1 MKIDFFMLYFHK
13 LCFQNVHILIT
24 MVVRNTQTK
33 ATARSYS
40 MKFIHI
46 DSYAYICT
54 NVYGTYCLHISQK
67 FLSLYFS
74 ASRCHPVSLVH
85 MRQFSQTTYKHIYIR
100 IRNIYRII
108 VVHRSHL
115 NCLIAFLYIPVL
127 PYVLKVHVCV
137 CMYVCTIC
145 LYACLSIRCILPLD
159 IHFIFLFNF
168 MPLSVIS
175 ELSKLWFLLAKY
187 QLLRAWEGE

>member
-13 LCFQNVHILIT
+13 FCFQNVHILIT

-40 MKFIHI
+40 IKFI
-46 DSYAYICT
+46 Y
-54 NVYGTYCLHISQK
+54 TYCLHISQK
-67 FLSLYFS
+67 LLSLYFS

-115 NCLIAFLYIPVL
+115 NCLTAFLYIPVL
-127 PYVLKVHVCV
+127 PYVLKVHACV
-137 CMYVCTIC
+137 CMYVCTIFC
-145 LYACLSIRCILPLD
+145 MHVYLFAVSFHLTSISFFFSISCHYPLYQS
-159 IHFIFLFNF
+159 
-168 MPLSVIS
+168 
-175 ELSKLWFLLAKY
+175 
-187 QLLRAWEGE
+187 